1 MRCPHCGASNPIS
14 AEWCSLCLE
23 RFDASEGASAEGD
36 EGGGEPVVP
45 VSAADPELPSEVAQA
60 TDPERTG
67 APGASLPQTPEGSAF
82 TVTEEGIRWTCS
94 RCDHSNALEL
104 QFCEVCGTS
113 FAQAMSPPVERPQ
126 RDPGTAALVSLFL
139 PGAGHAY
146 LGLWPQALTRGIV
159 SFWVLTVMLAGIIQG
174 DVPGAT
180 LLAVTFG
187 LIALLLW
194 AAAAHDA
201 YREARG
207 ETARV
212 LLKGRTFLYLVLAL
226 LFLLFVLLL
235 GAGIS
240 ARG

>member
-1 MRCPHCGASNPIS
+1 MRCPHCGASNPVS

-23 RFDASEGASAEGD
+23 RFDSSEATGAGGD
-36 EGGGEPVVP
+36 EGGGEPIVP

-60 TDPERTG
+60 MDPERTG
-67 APGASLPQTPEGSAF
+67 APGPLPSTPEGSAF

-113 FAQAMSPPVERPQ
+113 FAQAMNPPAERPQ
-126 RDPGTAALVSLFL
+126 RDAGTAALISLFL

-159 SFWVLTVMLAGIIQG
+159 SFWVLIVVLAGVLQG
-174 DVPGAT
+174 DAT
-180 LLAVTFG
+180 LIAVTFG
-187 LIALLLW
+187 LIATLLW
-194 AAAAHDA
+194 VAAAHDA

-212 LLKGRTFLYLVLAL
+212 LLKGRSFLYVVLGL
-226 LFLLFVLLL
+226 LFLLFVLLFGTWI
-235 GAGIS
+235 GA
-240 ARG
+240 RN